1 MAYKKTD
8 KLIEYNNQY
17 NRENYDRVSLMLPSG
32 KKAIIKKA
40 LKDGESVNGFINALI
55 DKELAARG
63 FGISDKS
70 PTEEQ

>member
-17 NRENYDRVSLMLPSG
+17 NRDKYDRFSLMLPKG
-32 KKAIIKKA
+32 KKDIIKA
-40 LKDGESVNGFINALI
+40 SLRDGESVNSFINALI

-63 FGISDKS
+63 FGFSD
-70 PTEEQ
+70 PGREEE

>member
-17 NRENYDRVSLMLPSG
+17 NKEKYDRFSLMLP
-32 KKAIIKKA
+32 KKKKDQIKAA
-40 LKDGESVNGFINALI
+40 LRDGESVNGFINALI

-63 FGISDKS
+63 YGISDRGQ
-70 PTEEQ
+70 EQD

>member
-17 NRENYDRVSLMLPSG
+17 NKEKYDRFSLMLPKG
-32 KKAIIKKA
+32 KKSMIQQA

-63 FGISDKS
+63 FGISDPADKQ
-70 PTEEQ
+70 E